1 MPPGLSAAELL
12 EVWERGYAATPAAR
26 GLELL
31 RAAHPDTPPRQLGE
45 ASLGWRDRELLALRE
60 GTFGS
65 RMTGLADCPACAEPL
80 ELPLTVADLL
90 DQAAPGGARGPS
102 HAAEVTVTAGGHEV
116 TARVPNTLDLVAVAG
131 LDDRVRAGRV
141 LLERCV
147 LASRRDGLEVAVDQL
162 PEPVADAVAERLAE
176 ADPQADVRVASTCVA
191 CGHAFSVVV
200 DVAAFLWAEVE
211 ARAKRLALDVHVL
224 AGAYGWAEADIL
236 ALSPWRRE
244 LYLQAV
250 RG

>member
-1 MPPGLSAAELL
+1 MPIGLSASELL
-12 EVWERGYAATPAAR
+12 AVWERGYGATPAAR

-31 RAAHPDTPPRQLGE
+31 LAAHPDTPPRQLSE

-60 GTFGS
+60 RTFGP

-90 DQAAPGGARGPS
+90 DQAAPDGARGPGQ
-102 HAAEVTVTAGGHEV
+102 AAEVTVTAAGYEV
-116 TARVPNTLDLVAVAG
+116 TARLPTTLDLVAVAG
-131 LDDRVRAGRV
+131 LDDGSRAGRV

-147 LASRRDGLEVAVDQL
+147 LTSSRDGLKVPADQL
-162 PEPVADAVAERLAE
+162 PEAVADAVAERLAE
-176 ADPQADVRVASTCVA
+176 ADPQADARLASTCVA
-191 CGHAFSVVV
+191 CGHGFSVVF
-200 DVAAFLWAEVE
+200 DVAVFLWAEVD
-211 ARAKRLALDVHVL
+211 ACAKRLALDVHVL

-250 RG
+250 RA